1 MTITD
6 FGLARAVDDAS
17 MTCSGVIAGTPQYM
31 SPEQARGEPIEARS
45 DLFSLGGV
53 LYAMCTGRSP
63 FRAETT
69 YGVLHRIANDKPT
82 PVCEVNTDV
91 PAWLGHVIERL
102 MAKRPEDR
110 FESAAQ
116 VAELL
121 EGCLAHV
128 QQPIAISL
136 PESVA
141 ATCAKKDSSPTNWQI
156 HRRCGIRFCIG
167 ICWRGRC
174 V

>member
-1 MTITD
+1 
-6 FGLARAVDDAS
+6 
-17 MTCSGVIAGTPQYM
+17 
-31 SPEQARGEPIEARS
+31 
-45 DLFSLGGV
+45 
-53 LYAMCTGRSP
+53 MCTGRSP

-91 PAWLGHVIERL
+91 PVWLGQVIERL

-128 QQPIAISL
+128 QQPAAMPLPAIVEQLSQL
-136 PESVA
+136 LRVIVDCVA
-141 ATCAKKDSSPTNWQI
+141 SSKETFETTVLQSSTDRQV
-156 HRRCGIRFCIG
+156 HRCCSRCLRAALRRDIDRAGAR
-167 ICWRGRC
+167 
-174 V
+174 